1 MVEVALMDAPRRT
14 VTSDEG
20 EPKFVFL
27 FLFLREAY
35 GGVKVASAHP
45 RGLSTPDKQ
54 TRRRPLVE
62 KERATAKSNARR
74 MANGSEG
81 ASETM

>member
-1 MVEVALMDAPRRT
+1 MVEVALMDAPRPT
-14 VTSDEG
+14 VTSDQG
-20 EPKFVFL
+20 EPKFIFL
-27 FLFLREAY
+27 VSREAH
-35 GGVKVASAHP
+35 GGIKVASAHS

-74 MANGSEG
+74 MANGLEG